1 MEKFIVYMSNIDFVE
16 AKHSPRGSRDLRF
29 EPSFI
34 VRGLSELHLELTPAK
49 S

>member
-1 MEKFIVYMSNIDFVE
+1 MEKFIVYTSNIDFVE

-29 EPSFI
+29 EPTFI
-34 VRGLSELHLELTPAK
+34 VRGLSELHLVLTPAK